1 MKKTA
6 NYIIKKSLDIASI
19 SNSDTIS
26 YTDKLQLLNDTFTQ
40 LYQWSINAGEKNWI
54 REVYLVGNGG
64 KYQLPSDFYQL
75 EQIYMNDEE
84 YFGNYEIVNG
94 YINIKTMIGRC
105 KMRYFTR
112 PVYLSFPNTTL
123 DSYINYEGT
132 IRHANGIYFITTE
145 DVDKGGGSHDTIVR
159 IYDIE
164 REDVVCTKLFEDDEF
179 DHVYLYRNSFWIPDD
194 NDVYFYD
201 FEGNEVSH
209 LEMSMEVTNDPV
221 ADFCF
226 LDDQTMSFH
235 NAFGQSLFTLPE
247 GFTVASWFLLY
258 REEIGTILFFADD
271 KVYIIDTDQG
281 TMTEMSPGWTVG
293 LIPYDLGYFNE
304 NLCIYCYQ
312 QNSITNRAVVMADGK
327 VFWDKLDTPKIPM
340 NIYGLKVDEE
350 TGYGLLIVNG
360 DKSMRVQSFVPDTE
374 FNAPNNM
381 FYSLLLYKLAQAYC
395 TKLNVENTR
404 LDETVM
410 EMEHTYFDTLK
421 TNISKYGVIKDVY
434 ERRFI

>member
-6 NYIIKKSLDIASI
+6 KYIINKSLDIASI

-54 REVYLVGNGG
+54 KEVYLVGNGG

-75 EQIYMNDEE
+75 EQIYMNEEE
-84 YFGNYEIVNG
+84 YYGNYEIVNG
-94 YINIKTMIGRC
+94 YINIKTMTGRC

-112 PVYLSFPNTTL
+112 PVYLSFPNNTL
-123 DSYINYEGT
+123 DVTFSFEGLM
-132 IRHANGIYFITTE
+132 RHANGIYFITTE
-145 DVDKGGGSHDTIVR
+145 SIDKGGAQHDTIIRV
-159 IYDIE
+159 YDIE
-164 REDVVCTKLFEDDEF
+164 REECIAQKTFEDEDISL
-179 DHVYLYRNSFWIPDD
+179 VYIYRNCYWIPYD
-194 NDVYFYD
+194 NDVYAYD
-201 FEGNEVSH
+201 FEGNEILHQAVSFDW
-209 LEMSMEVTNDPV
+209 SDFPV
-221 ADFCF
+221 CDYIY
-226 LDDQTMSFH
+226 LDTTGGYLY
-235 NAFGQSLFTLPE
+235 NIYGQIIYTFPE
-247 GFTVASWFLLY
+247 GYVFNNAYALF
-258 REEIGTILFFADD
+258 RENIGTVLLFNDD
-271 KVYIIDTDQG
+271 KVFVIDIDQNTIVQVPWG
-281 TMTEMSPGWTVG
+281 VG
-293 LIPYDLGYFNE
+293 LMPFDFGYFNE
-304 NLCIYCYQ
+304 ELNIFCYLW
-312 QNSITNRAVVMADGK
+312 NSHSEFATVKIGGSISY
-327 VFWDKLDTPKIPM
+327 DKLDTPKVAGNM
-340 NIYGLKVDEE
+340 FGLKVDEE
-350 TGYGLLIVNG
+350 TGYGFLILNR
-360 DKSMRVQSFVPDTE
+360 DKTMRVQSFVPDIE

>member
-6 NYIIKKSLDIASI
+6 KYIINKSLDIASI

-54 REVYLVGNGG
+54 KEVYLVGNGG

-84 YFGNYEIVNG
+84 YYGNYEIVNG
-94 YINIKTMIGRC
+94 YINIKTMTGRC

-112 PVYLSFPNTTL
+112 PVYLSFPNDTF
-123 DSYINYEGT
+123 DVYMQYEGT
-132 IRHANGIYFITTE
+132 MCHANGIYFTTYEQITNPDAT
-145 DVDKGGGSHDTIVR
+145 VDTIIRV
-159 IYDIE
+159 YDIE
-164 REDVVCTKLFEDDEF
+164 KEECICSKTFEDDPI
-179 DHVYLYRNSFWIPDD
+179 VQAYIYRNTFWIPYD

-201 FEGNEVSH
+201 FAGNEMAH
-209 LEMSMEVTNDPV
+209 QEITINVTDRPV
-221 ADFCF
+221 ADYIY
-226 LDDQTMSFH
+226 LDED
-235 NAFGQSLFTLPE
+235 NLELKNVYGQVLYTFEEGTTFTYPK
-247 GFTVASWFLLY
+247 VLY
-258 REEIGTILFFADD
+258 RENIGTVLFTNDD
-271 KVYIIDTDQG
+271 KVYVIDVDQN
-281 TMTEMSPGWTVG
+281 TMKEVEGWKEEFT
-293 LIPYDLGYFNE
+293 PYDLGYFNE
-304 NLCIYCYQ
+304 KLCIYCVIS
-312 QNSITNRAVVMADGK
+312 NSITDRAVVVGNN
-327 VFWDKLDTPKIPM
+327 VYYDKIDTDKMPQR
-340 NIYGLKVDEE
+340 IYGLKVNEE
-350 TGYGLLIVNG
+350 SGYGFLILHH
-360 DKSMRVQSFVPDTE
+360 DKTMRVQSFVPDIE

>member
-6 NYIIKKSLDIASI
+6 KYIINKSLDIASI

-54 REVYLVGNGG
+54 KEVYLVGNGG

-75 EQIYMNDEE
+75 EQIYMNEEE
-84 YFGNYEIVNG
+84 YYGNYEIVNG
-94 YINIKTMIGRC
+94 YINIKTMTGRC

-123 DSYINYEGT
+123 DVTFSFEGT
-132 IRHANGIYFITTE
+132 FRHANGIYFVTTE
-145 DVDKGGGSHDTIVR
+145 SIDKGGDQYDTIIRV
-159 IYDIE
+159 YDIE
-164 REDVVCTKLFEDDEF
+164 REECIAQKTFEDD
-179 DHVYLYRNSFWIPDD
+179 DITHVYIYRNCYWIPYG
-194 NDVYFYD
+194 NDIYAYD
-201 FEGNEVSH
+201 FEGNEIIHREVSFDYS
-209 LEMSMEVTNDPV
+209 EMPV
-221 ADFCF
+221 CDYIY
-226 LDDQTMSFH
+226 LDTASGYLY
-235 NAFGQSLFTLPE
+235 NIYGQIIYTFPE
-247 GFTVASWFLLY
+247 GYEFNNAYALF
-258 REEIGTILFFADD
+258 RENIGTAVLLNDD
-271 KVYIIDTDQG
+271 KVFVIDVDQNTITQVPFNTDLL
-281 TMTEMSPGWTVG
+281 PF
-293 LIPYDLGYFNE
+293 DFGYFNE
-304 NLCIYCYQ
+304 ELNIFCLFWSSHSEFATVKIDG
-312 QNSITNRAVVMADGK
+312 SISY
-327 VFWDKLDTPKIPM
+327 DKLDTPKVPGGI
-340 NIYGLKVDEE
+340 IGLKVDEE
-350 TGYGLLIVNG
+350 TGYGFLILNR
-360 DKSMRVQSFVPDTE
+360 DKTMRVQSFVPDIE

>member
-6 NYIIKKSLDIASI
+6 KYIINKSLDIASI

-54 REVYLVGNGG
+54 KEVYLVGNGG

-84 YFGNYEIVNG
+84 YYGNYEIVNG
-94 YINIKTMIGRC
+94 YINIKTMTGRC

-112 PVYLSFPNTTL
+112 PVYLSFPNNTL
-123 DSYINYEGT
+123 DVDMQFEGSF
-132 IRHANGIYFITTE
+132 RHANGIYFITTE
-145 DVDKGGGSHDTIVR
+145 SIDRGEDHYDTIIRV
-159 IYDIE
+159 YDIE
-164 REDVVCTKLFEDDEF
+164 REECIAQKTFEDEDITQ
-179 DHVYLYRNSFWIPDD
+179 VYIYRNCYWIPYDT
-194 NDVYFYD
+194 DVYVYD
-201 FEGNEVSH
+201 FEGNEISH
-209 LEMSMEVTNDPV
+209 LEVGFDYSEMPV
-221 ADFCF
+221 CDYIY
-226 LDDQTMSFH
+226 LDTA
-235 NAFGQSLFTLPE
+235 NGYLYNIYGQIIYTFPE
-247 GFTVASWFLLY
+247 GFTFNNAYSLF
-258 REEIGTILFFADD
+258 RENIGTAVLLNDD
-271 KVYIIDTDQG
+271 KVYVIDVDQNTIVQVPFNTDL
-281 TMTEMSPGWTVG
+281 MPF
-293 LIPYDLGYFNE
+293 DFGYFNE
-304 NLCIYCYQ
+304 ELNIFCLLWDSHSEFATVKI
-312 QNSITNRAVVMADGK
+312 DGS
-327 VFWDKLDTPKIPM
+327 VSYDKLDTPKVPGGIG
-340 NIYGLKVDEE
+340 GLKVDEE
-350 TGYGLLIVNG
+350 TGYGFLILNR
-360 DKSMRVQSFVPDTE
+360 DKTMRVQSFVPDIE